1 MKDLDLSSV
10 CNAELGNWTP
20 IGSKEHPFRG
30 NFNGNG
36 KTIDYLYLDGATSN
50 SKLQA
55 YGLFSQVES
64 EEVKAGSSNVIYIK
78 NLTLGEHS
86 SIHNESSAHV
96 GGIIGQ
102 AVNNVQIDS
111 GLYVAKAQLLYD
123 PEIYDVVGETSYEL
137 TWMISYDTAQAIIPT
152 ESSSSQSATSSSD
165 VASSSSGVSENS
177 SSSVE
182 KELIVAHHM
191 SSSVKLTHSGSG
203 SYLLD
208 FANGNAGT
216 AQIQVF
222 DMMGNRISAEIRR
235 SANQVELSGIPR
247 DKAHIIKVR
256 GNSHNRTFK
265 VNGL

>member
-1 MKDLDLSSV
+1 M
-10 CNAELGNWTP
+10 TP
-20 IGSKEHPFRG
+20 SILALVPSR
-30 NFNGNG
+30 
-36 KTIDYLYLDGATSN
+36 GATSN
-50 SKLQA
+50 SQLQA
-55 YGLFSQVES
+55 YGLFGQVES

-137 TWMISYDTAQAIIPT
+137 TWMISYDTARVIIPT
-152 ESSSSQSATSSSD
+152 ESSSSQGATSSSD
-165 VASSSSGVSENS
+165 IASSSSGVSENS

-182 KELIVAHHM
+182 KELI
-191 SSSVKLTHSGSG
+191 GSG

-247 DKAHIIKVR
+247 GKAHIIKVR